1 MKLLLKILGG
11 LIGLV
16 VVVIVAGVAV
26 FYIQGNHQNVEP
38 FPLAPRAAGQEDP
51 TDGVLI
57 FGASRNTGLDIAEIL
72 AKRGDKVTAVVRP
85 NSDTTELKKLGVTLV
100 NGDALD
106 MASVEAALAGK
117 NYRAIITTISCFS
130 CDPKPDYL
138 GNKNIFDAAK
148 AAGVKRV
155 VLMTTIGSGDSYD
168 AAPIPARR
176 FLKDM
181 LPLKTQAEDH
191 LKSLGLDYTIIR
203 PGGLKTAAP
212 TGRALLTEDRKA
224 SGIITRA
231 DLAELVVK
239 ALDDDATI
247 GKTLSAIDADFRFP
261 FDMR

>member
-1 MKLLLKILGG
+1 MKLVLKILGG
-11 LIGLV
+11 LVGLV
-16 VVVIVAGVAV
+16 VVLIVAALAV
-26 FYIQGNHQNVEP
+26 FYIQGNHQDVAA
-38 FPLAPRAAGQEDP
+38 FKLTPRAAMTEDP
-51 TDGVLI
+51 TDGILI

-72 AKRGDKVTAVVRP
+72 AKRGDKVTAFVRAG
-85 NSDTTELKKLGVTLV
+85 SDTSALSKLGVTLV

-106 MASVEAALAGK
+106 MPSVEAALAGK
-117 NYRAIITTISCFS
+117 TYRAIITTISCFS

-148 AAGVKRV
+148 AAGIQRV
-155 VLMTTIGSGDSYD
+155 LLMTTIGAGDSYD
-168 AAPIPARR
+168 SAPIPARS

-191 LKSLGLDYTIIR
+191 LKGLGLDYTIIR
-203 PGGLKTAAP
+203 PGGLKTAPP
-212 TGRALLTEDRKA
+212 TGRALLTEDVKA

-247 GKTLSAIDADFRFP
+247 GKTLAAIDADFRFP